1 MEQLQ
6 LNGTILV
13 VVPHSDDEIILF
25 GGLIQRALKEK
36 HDVHVA
42 LVTNGDYEA
51 TTEEEGIT
59 RPLETLAGLKLLG
72 LPEENIHLMGYAD
85 IGMPKAESFVWRLW
99 VEEEENHVEP
109 SHVGVHTYGPANHP
123 DFHTSRYGVP
133 ASYTK
138 KAFREDLAELLE
150 VVRPGMVFTT
160 HPEDAH
166 GDHAGLYQFLQEIVE
181 PRKLYTAFC
190 HSYLGDMAWPQ
201 QGDYFTCPPDMEQQ
215 WQTAVKLELTE
226 AERLVK
232 GEALEVHK
240 AAMKPDAVVY
250 LRSFIKSDEIYFPME
265 ENK

>member
-1 MEQLQ
+1 MEHLQ
-6 LNGTILV
+6 LNGRILA

-36 HDVHVA
+36 QEVYVA

-51 TTEEEGIT
+51 ATEEEGIT
-59 RPLETLAGLKLLG
+59 RPLETLEGLKLLG
-72 LPEENIHLMGYAD
+72 LAEDRIYLMGYAD

-99 VEEEENHVEP
+99 VAEEENHAEP
-109 SHVGVHTYGPANHP
+109 SHVGVHTYGPAGHP
-123 DFHTSRYGVP
+123 DFHSSRHGIP

-138 KAFREDLAELLE
+138 KAFREDLQELLN
-150 VVRPGMVFTT
+150 VVQPDMVFTT

-166 GDHAGLYQFLQEIVE
+166 GDHAGLYQFLREMV
-181 PRKLYTAFC
+181 PGTLYTAFC
-190 HSYLGDMAWPQ
+190 HSCLGDAAWPLR
-201 QGDYFTCPPDMEQQ
+201 GDCFTCPPDMEQQ
-215 WQTAVKLELTE
+215 WGSAVKLELTE
-226 AERLVK
+226 AERLRK

-240 AAMKPDAVVY
+240 AALKPDAVVY

>member
-1 MEQLQ
+1 MEHLQ

-42 LVTNGDYEA
+42 LITNGDYEA

-59 RPLETLAGLKLLG
+59 RPLETLEGLRVLG
-72 LPEENIHLMGYAD
+72 LSEDRIHLMGYAD
-85 IGMPKAESFVWRLW
+85 IGMPKEESFVWRLW
-99 VEEEENHVEP
+99 VSQNENHVEP

-123 DFHTSRYGVP
+123 DFHSSRHSVP
-133 ASYTK
+133 APYTK
-138 KAFREDLAELLE
+138 KAFREDLLELLN
-150 VVRPGMVFTT
+150 VVKPDMVFTT

-166 GDHAGLYQFLQEIVE
+166 GDHAGLYQFLREMVSGT
-181 PRKLYTAFC
+181 LYTAFC
-190 HSYLGDMAWPQ
+190 HSYLGDVAWPLQ
-201 QGDYFTCPPDMEQQ
+201 SAQFTCPPGMEEQ
-215 WQTAVKLELTE
+215 WQRAVKLDLSEE
-226 AERLVK
+226 ERLCK
-232 GEALEVHK
+232 GNALEVHK
-240 AAMKPDAVVY
+240 AALKPDAVVY

>member
-1 MEQLQ
+1 MDHLQ

-51 TTEEEGIT
+51 TTEEEGII
-59 RPLETLAGLKLLG
+59 RPLETLAGLEVLG
-72 LPEENIHLMGYAD
+72 ILEENIHLMGYAD

-99 VEEEENHVEP
+99 ESEDENHVEP

-123 DFHTSRYGVP
+123 DFHSSRHGAP
-133 ASYTK
+133 AHYTK
-138 KAFREDLAELLE
+138 KAFCEDLQELLNI
-150 VVRPGMVFTT
+150 VKPDMVFTT

-166 GDHAGLYQFLQEIVE
+166 GDHAGLYQFLHEIVASE
-181 PRKLYTAFC
+181 KLYTAFC
-190 HSYLGDMAWPQ
+190 HSYLGDVAWPL
-201 QGDYFTCPPDMEQQ
+201 QGDHFSCPPDMEQQ
-215 WQTAVKLELTE
+215 WETAVKLELTE
-226 AERLVK
+226 AERLCK
-232 GEALEVHK
+232 GNALENHK
-240 AAMKPDAVVY
+240 AALKPDAVDY
-250 LRSFIKSDEIYFPME
+250 LRSFIKQDEIYFPME

>member
-25 GGLIQRALKEK
+25 GGLIQRALQEK

-72 LPEENIHLMGYAD
+72 LQEENIHLMGYAD

-99 VEEEENHVEP
+99 SSQDENRVEP
-109 SHVGVHTYGPANHP
+109 SHVGVHTYGPDNHL
-123 DFHTSRYGVP
+123 DFHSSRHGIP

-138 KAFREDLAELLE
+138 RAFREDLLELLN
-150 VVRPGMVFTT
+150 VVKPDMVFTT
-160 HPEDAH
+160 HPLDAH
-166 GDHAGLYQFLQEIVE
+166 GDHAGLYQFLREMVSGT
-181 PRKLYTAFC
+181 LYTAFC
-190 HSYLGDMAWPQ
+190 HSYLGDVAWPLQ
-201 QGDYFTCPPDMEQQ
+201 SNLFTCPPDMEQQ
-215 WQTAVKLELTE
+215 WESAVKLELTE
-226 AERLVK
+226 AERLYK
-232 GEALEVHK
+232 GNALEVHK
-240 AAMKPDAVVY
+240 AALKPDAVVY

>member
-1 MEQLQ
+1 MEHLQ

-25 GGLIQRALKEK
+25 GGLIQRALKEN

-42 LVTNGDYEA
+42 LITNGDYEA

-72 LPEENIHLMGYAD
+72 LQEENIHLMGYAD

-99 VEEEENHVEP
+99 VEEKEDHVEP

-123 DFHTSRYGVP
+123 DFHSSRHSVP
-133 ASYTK
+133 APYTK
-138 KAFREDLAELLE
+138 KAFREDLRELLN
-150 VVRPGMVFTT
+150 VVKPDMVFTT

-166 GDHAGLYQFLQEIVE
+166 GDHAGLYQFLREIVSGT
-181 PRKLYTAFC
+181 LYTAFC
-190 HSYLGDMAWPQ
+190 HSYLGDGAWPLQ
-201 QGDYFTCPPDMEQQ
+201 TAQFTCPPDMEEQ
-215 WQTAVKLELTE
+215 WNRAVKLDLTE
-226 AERLVK
+226 VEHRCK
-232 GEALEVHK
+232 GNALEVHK
-240 AAMKPDAVVY
+240 AALKPDAVFY

>member
-1 MEQLQ
+1 MEHLQ

-25 GGLIQRALKEK
+25 GGLIQRALKEN

-42 LVTNGDYEA
+42 LLTNGDYEA

-59 RPLETLAGLKLLG
+59 RPLETLEGLRILG
-72 LPEENIHLMGYAD
+72 LSEDRIHLMGYAD

-99 VEEEENHVEP
+99 VEENEEHVET

-123 DFHTSRYGVP
+123 DFHFSRYGVP
-133 ASYTK
+133 APYTK
-138 KAFREDLAELLE
+138 KAFQEDLQELLG
-150 VVRPGMVFTT
+150 VVKPDMVFTT

-166 GDHAGLYQFLQEIVE
+166 GDHAGLYQFLREMVSGT
-181 PRKLYTAFC
+181 LYTAFC
-190 HSYLGDMAWPQ
+190 HSYLGDVAWPLQ
-201 QGDYFTCPPDMEQQ
+201 SSHFTCPPDMEKQ
-215 WQTAVKLELTE
+215 WQCAVKLDLTE
-226 AERLVK
+226 EERLCK
-232 GEALEVHK
+232 GNALEVHK
-240 AAMKPDAVVY
+240 AALKPDAVVY